1 MFSKKETYEDEVE
14 PLALGV
20 EDVEP
25 DAAGV
30 VAGVVVG
37 DVAEGLDAL
46 ADALPE
52 VLLPAA
58 ELPAADDEP
67 VKQPASPKPNE

>member
-1 MFSKKETYEDEVE
+1 MEEALEAEEEVE

-20 EDVEP
+20 EAVEP

-37 DVAEGLDAL
+37 DVAGVDAL

-58 ELPAADDEP
+58 ELPAEDDPP
-67 VKQPASPKPNE
+67 VKQLESPPA

>member
-1 MFSKKETYEDEVE
+1 MEAGLEEEDDEAA
-14 PLALGV
+14 PLALAV

-30 VAGVVVG
+30 VAGVVG
-37 DVAEGLDAL
+37 DVAGLDAL
-46 ADALPE
+46 EDALPE

-58 ELPAADDEP
+58 ELPAADDDPP
-67 VKQPASPKPNE
+67 VKQPESPPD

>member
-1 MFSKKETYEDEVE
+1 VEEALEAEEEVE
-14 PLALGV
+14 PLAL
-20 EDVEP
+20 DVEP

-37 DVAEGLDAL
+37 DVAEGVDAL

-58 ELPAADDEP
+58 ELPAEDDPP
-67 VKQPASPKPNE
+67 VKQLESPPA

>member
-1 MFSKKETYEDEVE
+1 MEEALEAEEEVE

-20 EDVEP
+20 EAVEP

-37 DVAEGLDAL
+37 DVAEGVDAL

-58 ELPAADDEP
+58 ELPAEDDPP
-67 VKQPASPKPNE
+67 VKQLESPPA